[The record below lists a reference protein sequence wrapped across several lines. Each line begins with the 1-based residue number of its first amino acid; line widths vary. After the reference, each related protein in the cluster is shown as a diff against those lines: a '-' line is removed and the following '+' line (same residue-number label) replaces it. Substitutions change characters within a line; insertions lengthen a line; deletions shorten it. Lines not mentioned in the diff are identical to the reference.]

1 MVSIREEAIKSD
13 FEGTIIDVESIG
25 YFEWNKFPDFDTRQ
39 YRQAPTILGFIT
51 RDGLKIHYVEK
62 KQEIKSLI
70 GMIPEILSDLQRP
83 FYAFNACFE
92 SSVFYNNCDV
102 KILFDHELNGERYEG
117 KKKAVRKLGISN
129 YDDPFHDVGLEC
141 MKAWRRGE
149 ITKCLTHNRACLL
162 KERDILRI
170 RGSRPP
176 DGVNF
181 SPLEQSLDP
190 LQL

>member
-1 MVSIREEAIKSD
+1 MIKIYEEVIKSD

-25 YFEWNKFPDFDTRQ
+25 YFEWNKYPDFDTRQ
-39 YRQAPTILGFIT
+39 YRQTPTILGFIT

-70 GMIPEILSDLQRP
+70 GIIPEILSDLQRP
-83 FYAFNACFE
+83 FIAFNTCFE
-92 SSVFYNNCDV
+92 TSVFYNNCDV
-102 KILFDHELNGERYEG
+102 KILFDHEINEDQYEG
-117 KKKAVRKLGISN
+117 KITAVRKLGLSN
-129 YDDPFHDVGLEC
+129 YEDPFYDVGRLC
-141 MKAWRRGE
+141 MEEWRRGE

-170 RGSRPP
+170 RGYRPP
-176 DGVNF
+176 DEIYFN
-181 SPLEQSLDP
+181 PLEQPLDP